1 MEFAGRAFDSILEK
15 DKQQLGSN
23 FKKAGIT
30 TQEARAVLRLTG
42 LLHDI
47 GHLPFSHAM
56 EEGLKM
62 KKLYSTEIPTK
73 AEPENFKVTHVLVGI
88 EIINNSDLAKVIDEI
103 FGSNL
108 RGLVTLLMKKETPLE
123 LRILKRII
131 SGELDVDRTD
141 YLIRDSLHCGV
152 EYGNFDYHRLLETL
166 RVDQTGT
173 DLAIQRGGVHTFE
186 ALLLAR
192 YFMFVQVYYHRTRRI
207 YDYYLAQY
215 FKEWKPEGFED
226 FGEILQYDDI
236 ALWQQMKEDLKSGGN
251 PARTNLAKRILY
263 RDHHK
268 MIFETTDHATDI
280 HKKNAQKIHDD
291 LKAKFGSDI
300 DLYLDLKA
308 TGKVHNIYTEREEE
322 EMIDDLGVYT
332 REGVMKWM
340 REESYL
346 IRTMVRSF
354 RVIRI
359 FANFPEKLKD
369 EVERE
374 VDRKKKEFG
383 YI

>member
-1 MEFAGRAFDSILEK
+1 MKL
-15 DKQQLGSN
+15 
-23 FKKAGIT
+23 
-30 TQEARAVLRLTG
+30 
-42 LLHDI
+42 
-47 GHLPFSHAM
+47 
-56 EEGLKM
+56 
-62 KKLYSTEIPTK
+62 KKLYSIEIPPEIK
-73 AEPENFKVTHVLVGI
+73 PENFKVNHVSVGI
-88 EIINNSDLAKVIDEI
+88 EILNNSNLAKVIDGI
-103 FGSNL
+103 FGSKIRN
-108 RGLVTLLMKKETPLE
+108 LVTLLMKKETPLE

-131 SGELDVDRTD
+131 SGELDVDRID

-166 RVDQTGT
+166 RVDKTGV

-207 YDYYLAQY
+207 YDYYLTQY
-215 FKEWKPEGFED
+215 FQEWKPEGFED

-236 ALWQQMKEDLKSGGN
+236 TMWQQMREDLKSGDK
-251 PARTNLAKRILY
+251 PARTNWAKRILS

-268 MIFETTDHATDI
+268 LIFETTDHATDL

-291 LKAKFGSDI
+291 LKAKFGDDI

-308 TGKVHNIYTEREEE
+308 TGKVHNIYMDREEE

-332 REGVMKWM
+332 REGVMNWM

-359 FANFPEKLKD
+359 FASFPEKLKD
-369 EVERE
+369 EVESE